1 MCHRPKY
8 SGAPI
13 STSPLW
19 RLTFNDL
26 AEQDRTSMTTIPN
39 ATPAAAIDR
48 DRWFF
53 TGMMLA
59 MAVTAFAGFAPSFY
73 LRGANFSGPP
83 LTPLV
88 TFHALLMTV
97 WLLAGVLQAS
107 LILAGNRAL
116 HRTLGWL
123 FAALAVV
130 IVVSGPQVGLG
141 TIRRGA
147 VPPGL
152 TAEQFFVLPMAGA
165 LMFATFIGL
174 GVWLRNSAQAH
185 KRLMLLATIS
195 VMDAAVARMPGMLEA
210 GPIAFFAGADL
221 FLVAGIL
228 YDLFARGRV
237 HPVWIW
243 GGSAIVVSQVLR
255 LMLAS
260 TETWAS
266 FVRYLVG

>member
-1 MCHRPKY
+1 
-8 SGAPI
+8 
-13 STSPLW
+13 
-19 RLTFNDL
+19 
-26 AEQDRTSMTTIPN
+26 MTTIS
-39 ATPAAAIDR
+39 TPGIAIDR

-59 MAVTAFAGFAPSFY
+59 MAITAFAGFAPSFY
-73 LRGANFSGPP
+73 LRSASYAGPP

-88 TFHALLMTV
+88 TFHAMLMTV
-97 WLLAGVLQAS
+97 WLLAGVLQSS
-107 LILAGNRAL
+107 LIMAGNRAM

-123 FAALAVV
+123 FAALAIA
-130 IVVSGPQVGLG
+130 IVVTGPQVGLG

-147 VPPGL
+147 IPPGL

-165 LMFATFIGL
+165 LMFAVFIGL
-174 GVWLRNSAQAH
+174 GVWLRSSAQAH

-195 VMDAAVARMPGMLEA
+195 VMDAAVARMPGMFEA
-210 GPIAFFAGADL
+210 GPIAFFAGANL
-221 FLVAGIL
+221 FIVAGVI
-228 YDLFARGRV
+228 YDLVTRGRA
-237 HPVWIW
+237 HPVWLW
-243 GGSAIVVSQVLR
+243 GGIAIVASQALR